1 MLVAMLVSEYAVTT
15 SGSAAIQC
23 AAKIPQLPISCK
35 SQFDSA
41 SPSVTSIRDYLFW
54 SPGRAEQS
62 PPDGLQDARFA
73 IAIPSQKKDV
83 TALKVDLL
91 AVRETLK
98 PFDRNCLDSKST
110 NH

>member
-1 MLVAMLVSEYAVTT
+1 MHAFAGVHGVQLGHNIGDVMLVAMLVSEYAVTT

-54 SPGRAEQS
+54 FRVEPNSPHLMAS
-62 PPDGLQDARFA
+62 KML
-73 IAIPSQKKDV
+73 
-83 TALKVDLL
+83 DLPL
-91 AVRETLK
+91 
-98 PFDRNCLDSKST
+98 PFLPKRKT
-110 NH
+110 